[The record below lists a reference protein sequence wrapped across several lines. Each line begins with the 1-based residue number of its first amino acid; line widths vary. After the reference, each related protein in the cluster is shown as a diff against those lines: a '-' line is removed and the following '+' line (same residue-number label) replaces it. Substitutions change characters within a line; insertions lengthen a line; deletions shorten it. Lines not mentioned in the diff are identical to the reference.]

1 MGSNSSKAIVTE
13 SIKAFVDSTIKSHKV
28 VVFSGSYCPYCT
40 KAKKAL
46 ANYKINDIKIIELD
60 KEYKSD
66 FNSIMAY
73 LGQMTGAQT
82 VYFFQLISKIF

>member
-1 MGSNSSKAIVTE
+1 MGSSSSKVVVTE
-13 SIKAFVDSTIKSHKV
+13 SIKAFVDSTINSHKV

-46 ANYKINDIKIIELD
+46 ANYKVNDIKIIELD

-66 FNSIMAY
+66 FNSVMNY
-73 LGQMTGAQT
+73 LGQLTGAET
-82 VYFFQLISKIF
+82 V